1 MGVSGETVSRT
12 FSTQKMAKSRLY
24 PSNTVGVKP
33 LKLCEQLSV
42 TFQFLSENTNDS
54 DYVGFLLCSCAHRD
68 ADLAEVP
75 VEDQNI

>member
-1 MGVSGETVSRT
+1 M
-12 FSTQKMAKSRLY
+12 
-24 PSNTVGVKP
+24 GVKP
-33 LKLCEQLSV
+33 LKLCKQLSV

-54 DYVGFLLCSCAHRD
+54 DYAGFLLCSCARRD